1 MSGSRICHL
10 KIHHFGNKDY
20 VELKATEKQIPG
32 KLTALLLFT

>member
-1 MSGSRICHL
+1 MPPQNIPLWH
-10 KIHHFGNKDY
+10 KDY